1 MTRFPFFAALV
12 LLFSLMTGMAHA
24 NEPVNINTADV
35 AALAALD
42 GIGEAKAQ
50 AIVEYRDTN
59 GPFASAD
66 ALTNVK
72 GIGNATLQK
81 NADRITVE

>member
-12 LLFSLMTGMAHA
+12 LLFSLMTGVVHA

-35 AALAALD
+35 ATLASLD

-50 AIVEYRDTN
+50 AIVEYRDAN

>member
-12 LLFSLMTGMAHA
+12 LLFSLMTSVVHA

-35 AALAALD
+35 ATLASLD

>member
-1 MTRFPFFAALV
+1 MTRFPIFAALV
-12 LLFSLMTGMAHA
+12 LLFSLMAGTVHA

-42 GIGEAKAQ
+42 GIGESKAQ
-50 AIVEYRDTN
+50 AIVEYRDAN

-72 GIGNATLQK
+72 GIGNATVQK
-81 NADRITVE
+81 NEDRITVE